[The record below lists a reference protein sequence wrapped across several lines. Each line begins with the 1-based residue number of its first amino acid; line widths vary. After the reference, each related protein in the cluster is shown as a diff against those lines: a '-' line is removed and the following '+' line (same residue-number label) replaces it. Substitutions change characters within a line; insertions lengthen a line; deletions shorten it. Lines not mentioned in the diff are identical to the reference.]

1 MNQRKVVIHFNFF
14 HHPNTTADIF
24 EAVALLN
31 RNLGVLL
38 ILFGSSL
45 VIGYYEVG

>member
-31 RNLGVLL
+31 LGVLL